1 MEKDG
6 GYKVSFIVPTYNMCS
21 FMADTLDS
29 LIQQTLKEVEIIVV
43 DDGST
48 DHLIDLINFYSKNDN
63 RIKYRGFAKRGGAG
77 RRRNEGNRLAEAPII
92 CVCDAGDIYSKY
104 RAEIAYEYFKK
115 HPDVGVLCCAA
126 MYNAKKWQPPV
137 VPRVYQGKL
146 GEKLM
151 FEHPG
156 VAYRREL
163 AVKYPYREDSLDTDQ
178 YDAFFFTL
186 GRNGVK
192 FGISEEVV
200 CSKTSLWG
208 YVYGRNLNKARLKK
222 LEIYKEFGII
232 LPEDHWLKRF
242 ERNYEKMQGRKN

>member
-1 MEKDG
+1 MSE
-6 GYKVSFIVPTYNMCS
+6 
-21 FMADTLDS
+21 TLDS
-29 LIQQTLKEVEIIVV
+29 LIQQTLKDIEIIVI

-48 DHLIDLINFYSKNDN
+48 DHLSDLVSFYIKKDN
-63 RIKYRGFAKRGGAG
+63 RIKYRAFVKRGGAG
-77 RRRNEGNRLAEAPII
+77 RCRNEGNKLAEAPII
-92 CVCDAGDIYSKY
+92 CVCDAGDIYSKF

-115 HPDVGVLCCAA
+115 HPDIGVLCCAV

-137 VPRVYQGKL
+137 VPRVYQGKP

-156 VAYRREL
+156 VAYKKEVV
-163 AVKYPYREDSLDTDQ
+163 VKYPYREDSLDTDQ

-186 GRNGVK
+186 GKNGIR
-192 FGISEEVV
+192 FGISDEVV

-208 YVYGRNLNKARLKK
+208 YSQGRDLNKARLKK
-222 LEIYKEFGII
+222 LEIYKEFGIV

-242 ERNYEKMQGRKN
+242 ERNYEAMRKAKS